1 MGETTSENNARLSF
15 RLNERHKRLIERAAR
30 SLGQT
35 VTEYAV
41 PTLIAEARE
50 TLHKSHTTEL
60 SQRDSEL
67 FLAMLDS
74 DAEPNKA
81 LKRAAD
87 TYRPQRV

>member
-1 MGETTSENNARLSF
+1 MGDPTSRNNARLSF
-15 RLNERHKRLIERAAR
+15 RLNEQNKRLIERAAR

-41 PTLIAEARE
+41 STLITGARE
-50 TLHKSHTTEL
+50 TVHKSHTTEL
-60 SQRDSEL
+60 SQRDSDL
-67 FLAMLDS
+67 FLALLDS
-74 DAEPNKA
+74 DAEPNEA

>member
-1 MGETTSENNARLSF
+1 MGETTSRNNSRLSF
-15 RLNERHKRLIERAAR
+15 RLNERNKRLIERAAR
-30 SLGQT
+30 SAGQT
-35 VTEYAV
+35 VTQYAIAV
-41 PTLIAEARE
+41 LVAEARE

-74 DAEPNKA
+74 DTEPNEA

>member
-1 MGETTSENNARLSF
+1 MGETTSRNNSRLSF
-15 RLNERHKRLIERAAR
+15 RLNERNKRLIERAAR
-30 SLGQT
+30 SAGQT
-35 VTEYAV
+35 VTQYA
-41 PTLIAEARE
+41 IAVLVAVARE

-74 DAEPNKA
+74 DTEPNEA